1 MADQRFCL
9 RWNNHQPNLV
19 NVMTGLLNSEMF
31 VDATIAAEGRKI
43 QVHKVVLSACSSYFQ
58 MLFNETPCQH
68 PIIIIKDMSYNHLK
82 ILIEFMY
89 YGEVNISQDQLPVI
103 LKAAE
108 SLQIKG
114 LAEKS
119 NLLATP
125 QPMETEYSLLS
136 PSAKRKKMHMR
147 TSSDKS
153 DNNSSM
159 EDNSVKTEQNNL
171 AISSQPVLHG
181 QETSKL
187 IHSSAGGVP
196 KHSSS
201 ENINQKP
208 PEASKRIRT
217 LVRQPN
223 LKVNDYEIKVEMSQ
237 LIKNE
242 PNDETEPVIRV
253 LERQSSEPNPSST
266 NTLSVPKP
274 TIVKQHSQ
282 PTESIPMTRG
292 YLTEDLSTSS
302 AQTNTDDTFN
312 GSTRSDHCPLL
323 RSGPALGCSF
333 CWNTIDTRGR
343 FLRRKTKYHCPECN
357 INLCLVPCFQEFH
370 EKQTQTTKPN
380 DSTDNNCRSQKT
392 TVEDVAG

>member
-208 PEASKRIRT
+208 PEGWSFLEQLPDCPPHSIYAIPKAKTPYKQENKIRKKREPGIRDSDRFKEALEAVRAGRMGFCRAAQEYGINNRT
-217 LVRQPN
+217 LW
-223 LKVNDYEIKVEMSQ
+223 LEYKKKGY
-237 LIKNE
+237 
-242 PNDETEPVIRV
+242 PVHRKGQSSSSSIQTTAPSPV
-253 LERQSSEPNPSST
+253 SINGQSSEHVYQAPLYEP
-266 NTLSVPKP
+266 
-274 TIVKQHSQ
+274 
-282 PTESIPMTRG
+282 
-292 YLTEDLSTSS
+292 STS
-302 AQTNTDDTFN
+302 
-312 GSTRSDHCPLL
+312 
-323 RSGPALGCSF
+323 
-333 CWNTIDTRGR
+333 
-343 FLRRKTKYHCPECN
+343 
-357 INLCLVPCFQEFH
+357 
-370 EKQTQTTKPN
+370 TQTTTVDHPAYI
-380 DSTDNNCRSQKT
+380 SQMYT
-392 TVEDVAG
+392 QPLTVINPCYYSSPAPSIFPAENHT